1 MALRTRL
8 LLAFVTIVLVVTAAT
23 LVLLDRTLGRG
34 LVDDTDDRLRHQAL
48 GVIKWLDRA
57 DHPDRLAPRLGEH
70 SVALLRA

>member
-1 MALRTRL
+1 VALRTRL

-48 GVIKWLDRA
+48 GVIR
-57 DHPDRLAPRLGEH
+57 
-70 SVALLRA
+70 